1 VDPAEGGKKVRELK
15 VASAEVASQAVSL
28 HMASSIRSTTVT
40 VDRRWGVDPR
50 AIVSA
55 VTLSGVLAS
64 IIGAD
69 VIVETTPKI
78 GGWLVLSARS
88 YGEPSD
94 YVEIW
99 MLEYGTFTEVSVN
112 LRSDK
117 KLLRPG
123 GAKRRVEGFCDE
135 LENALGL

>member
-1 VDPAEGGKKVRELK
+1 MGSHALSPHK
-15 VASAEVASQAVSL
+15 
-28 HMASSIRSTTVT
+28 ASSVFSTTVT
-40 VDRRWGVDPR
+40 VDRRWSVDPR

-69 VIVETTPKI
+69 VIIETGPKT

-88 YGEPSD
+88 TAHPGE
-94 YVEIW
+94 YVELW
-99 MLEYGTFTEVSVN
+99 MLDYDSFTEVSVI
-112 LRSDK
+112 LHSHKR
-117 KLLRPG
+117 LLRPI
-123 GAKRRVEGFCDE
+123 GAMRRVEGFCDE